1 MLAKKITYK
10 NYNDEDITETFYF
23 NLNESE
29 LLEME
34 YSEAGGYREQLQK
47 IIDTKDS
54 KEIMATFKRIILMA
68 YGEKTADGKFLDKG
82 ENQDLAKRFT
92 HTEAYNKLV
101 LELMSDEKAL
111 SNFFTAIIPT
121 SIREKAEAE
130 GLLKDHL
137 PAKQ

>member
-23 NLNESE
+23 NLNEAE
-29 LLEME
+29 LMEMQF
-34 YSEAGGYREQLQK
+34 SEAGGYREQLQR
-47 IIDTKDS
+47 IIDTKDT
-54 KEIMATFKRIILMA
+54 KEIMATFKNIILMA
-68 YGEKTADGKFLDKG
+68 YGEKTPDGKFLDKG

-92 HTEAYNKLV
+92 HTEAYNKLIM
-101 LELMSDEKAL
+101 ELMGDEKTMA
-111 SNFFTAIIPT
+111 NFFTAIIPA
-121 SIREKAEAE
+121 SLREKAEAE